1 MSANIYLEKSVLA
14 QSLLKDVIVD
24 LSKEPVAIA
33 TLFIITTSNSTKKN
47 QKPVVACT
55 RYHHS
60 AQICFWKQ
68 MNHSFLS
75 SPASFI
81 AR

>member
-14 QSLLKDVIVD
+14 QSLLK
-24 LSKEPVAIA
+24 EPVAIA
-33 TLFIITTSNSTKKN
+33 TLFIFTASNSTKKK
-47 QKPVVACT
+47 QKSVVACT
-55 RYHHS
+55 RYHHT